1 MGEPEACSDGIE
13 VNVLFPTKEEK
24 MLTNMLL
31 TDVVGRDLTVEQVK
45 TRLFQEEGI
54 PNSSIFILAFH
65 DELTNRYI
73 NPNQSNL
80 ITDYSDYFVSG
91 QFTIIFL
98 ECSG

>member
-13 VNVLFPTKEEK
+13 VNVLFPTKKEK

-45 TRLFQEEGI
+45 TQLFREEGI
-54 PNSSIFILAFH
+54 PNSSFFFLAFH
-65 DELTNRYI
+65 DELNNRYI
-73 NPNQSNL
+73 KPNPSKL
-80 ITDYSDYFVSG
+80 ITDYSDYFVPS

-98 ECSG
+98 ERSG